1 MQDDALPPPGFVPS
15 VPSMPSTL
23 VHAGEQRALLFT
35 EPGGSNGAD
44 FLTSHPSPPLL
55 TQAAASR
62 CTHTTEGGY
71 TTFCLW
77 VQGRGQA

>member
-1 MQDDALPPPGFVPS
+1 MQDAPLPPGFVSS
-15 VPSMPSTL
+15 VPSMPSTWCML
-23 VHAGEQRALLFT
+23 GNKEHSCSRSQVEAT
-35 EPGGSNGAD
+35 GAD
-44 FLTSHPSPPLL
+44 FLTSNLSPPLS
-55 TQAAASR
+55 TQAAASC